1 MAGATEQRNASA
13 SSLIGK
19 TIGRYTIKATIGSG
33 GMGHVY
39 KATQSPLNREVAIK
53 VLRVDL
59 AGQEGVAERFKREA
73 RAAMLIQHPNAITIY
88 DFDETD
94 GLLYLA
100 MELLSGETLRQR
112 LRREP
117 PLQVEQ
123 ALDIFEAM
131 AGALGVAHRVGV
143 VHRDLKPDN
152 IFLAKFDTV
161 GEVVKVLDFGLAKL
175 LDRAATGEEQLTDHN
190 LRLGTPRYMAPE
202 QALGI
207 QPIDSRCD
215 VYALGLLLFEML
227 AGRAPFTGEDGMEV
241 LAQRLRKEAP
251 KLSSVAPQKNFS
263 EQMDDLLARM
273 LMRDREKRPA
283 DANEVLTQVREVRKN
298 AEVYRP
304 NDGSETMVAPGEQMP
319 RGNSRPS
326 INGRATGPTGRSRP
340 GTDPGHTPSNNPG
353 ASRAAQRPVDAM
365 MRLDQDDDM
374 DKRTVLVDQGYQGP
388 PPADAPPPGNL
399 DAPTSVGPPSAPPS
413 GAPPSLYGRSMAMGG
428 SMPPQPSLHSSRPPS
443 MPPQAALGVSGGHPM
458 LPPQAMDQGDP
469 TANSVSPS
477 AGRTGGRGMKLAVAL
492 VVALAILAPLAALLL
507 KWMSSRDDRVEP
519 PAPTDVTS
527 VPQPPKTDTPPPEE
541 DKPTAPTTPASGDK
555 SGKGKTTPGG
565 KKGGDKGGKTKPTP
579 AAGGKMKIAD

>member
-88 DFDETD
+88 DFDESD

-304 NDGSETMVAPGEQMP
+304 NDGSETMVGPSEQMP

-326 INGRATGPTGRSRP
+326 IVGRSTGPNARSRP
-340 GTDPGHTPSNNPG
+340 GTDPGQ
-353 ASRAAQRPVDAM
+353 SRPATRPVDAM

-388 PPADAPPPGNL
+388 EAAPPPGNNL
-399 DAPTSVGPPSAPPS
+399 DAPTSVGPPGAPPPVSAP
-413 GAPPSLYGRSMAMGG
+413 PPSLYGRSMVG
-428 SMPPQPSLHSSRPPS
+428 SMPPQPSLHTSRPPS
-443 MPPQAALGVSGGHPM
+443 MPPQSMLGLSGGHPV
-458 LPPQAMDQGDP
+458 LPVQDQGDP
-469 TANSVSPS
+469 TANSVSAS
-477 AGRTGGRGMKLAVAL
+477 AAAGRTGGRGMKLAVAL

-507 KWMSSRDDRVEP
+507 KWMSSRGDDRVEP
-519 PAPTDVTS
+519 SAAPDVTS
-527 VPQPPKTDTPPPEE
+527 VPQPPKADTPPTDE
-541 DKPTAPTTPASGDK
+541 DKDKPATPSTPPSGE
-555 SGKGKTTPGG
+555 
-565 KKGGDKGGKTKPTP
+565 KGGDKKGPKNGGGTKKGSGDKGGGNKSK
-579 AAGGKMKIAD
+579 AAGGKIKTVD